1 MSQPGVTR
9 RELLAAGSV
18 AAGTITL
25 AGPGQLSRL
34 GAGDA
39 LAARR
44 IERFR
49 RPLVLPPELTGS
61 ELVIPIREA
70 RVAALPGRKTRM
82 WTYGGTFPGPTIR
95 RPAGERTT
103 VTFSNEL
110 AAANAG
116 ELTVHLHGGHNS
128 YEDDGQPG
136 GLTDLQPRAFYCD
149 LSRQRA
155 GGPGDTG
162 SGNELLIGPGAR
174 RTYTFEGV
182 EDGAPERAAF
192 QWYHDH
198 RLERTARNVWNGLA
212 GMWILEDEL
221 EQSLP
226 LPRGARDLPL
236 MIGDR
241 SFDRRNRLLQPFGDG
256 GSSANPPG
264 DSLVGKQV
272 LVNGRAYPYHR
283 VAGCSYRLRLLNTS
297 NFATYNLHL
306 TGGLEMVQIASDSG
320 LMPRPI
326 RRKRILLSPGERA
339 EVIVDF
345 GPASGSRVRLRS
357 SARRTSRKGAA
368 EAEIGS
374 LLEFRVGDR
383 VADDVR
389 IPERLRPLP
398 AWAAEIPPAPNHR
411 WKIQIDGTFL
421 PRWVING
428 RSFDPTYAETKVR
441 LGETVHWEV
450 HNASA
455 APHAFHLH
463 HTDWLLLER
472 DGRTPPPWERCLKDT
487 FLLDPGE
494 RIRIAG
500 HFSDYPGHFVVHC
513 HMLDHEDHGLMSQ
526 FEVRA

>member
-1 MSQPGVTR
+1 MNRPGVTR

-18 AAGTITL
+18 AAGSLAL
-25 AGPGQLSRL
+25 AGPGGLSRL

-44 IERFR
+44 GARFR
-49 RPLVLPPELTGS
+49 RPLVLPAELTS
-61 ELVIPIREA
+61 ADLTIPIRQA
-70 RVAALPGRKTRM
+70 QVAALPGRKTPM

-95 RPAGERTT
+95 RPAGEPTR
-103 VTFSNEL
+103 VTFANEL
-110 AAANAG
+110 PADAG

-128 YEDDGQPG
+128 YENDGQPG
-136 GLTDLQPRAFYCD
+136 GLTALQPEAFYCD
-149 LSRQRA
+149 LSRRA
-155 GGPGDTG
+155 AAPGAPGT
-162 SGNELLIGPGAR
+162 GNELLIGPGES
-174 RTYTFEGV
+174 RTYTFDGI

-226 LPRGARDLPL
+226 LPRGTRDLPL

-241 SFDRRNRLLQPFGDG
+241 SFDRRNRLLELFGDG
-256 GSSANPPG
+256 GSNANPPG
-264 DSLVGKQV
+264 DSYVGKQV
-272 LVNGRAYPYHR
+272 LVNGRAYPFHR
-283 VAGCSYRLRLLNTS
+283 VSGCRYRLRLLNTS
-297 NFATYNLHL
+297 NFATYNFHL
-306 TGGLEMVQIASDSG
+306 TGGVEMVQIATDSG

-326 RRKRILLSPGERA
+326 PRKRLLLSPGERA

-345 GPASGSRVRLRS
+345 APAAGQTVRLRS
-357 SARRTSRKGAA
+357 SSRRTTRKGAA
-368 EAEIGS
+368 QSEVGS
-374 LLEFRVGDR
+374 LLEFRVGAKVPDGTS
-383 VADDVR
+383 
-389 IPERLRPLP
+389 IPKTLRPLP
-398 AWAAEIPPAPNHR
+398 GWVADIPPAPNHR
-411 WKIQIDGTFL
+411 WKIEIDGTFL

-428 RSFDPTYAETKVR
+428 RAFDPTFAETKVR
-441 LGETVHWEV
+441 LGETVHWEI

-463 HTDWLLLER
+463 HTDFLLLER
-472 DGRTPPPWERCLKDT
+472 DGRAPKPWERCLKDT
-487 FLLDPGE
+487 FLIDPGE

-500 HFSDYPGHFVVHC
+500 HFSDHPGMFVVHC